1 MPLFSFDPIQDIL
14 RDEELESYHT
24 SSSTE
29 KDPRNF
35 NISESLLI
43 GFNYSG
49 GDTAC
54 LTVVKRKKDK
64 LEVVNTFYGNAAK
77 YMYQTLLGLPPN
89 TIK

>member
-1 MPLFSFDPIQDIL
+1 MPLFSSDPIQDVL
-14 RDEELESYHT
+14 KDEESEQYHT
-24 SSSTE
+24 NSSTE

-43 GFNYSG
+43 GFDYG
-49 GDTAC
+49 GDDVAC

-64 LEVVNTFYGNAAK
+64 LEVVNAFYGNAAK